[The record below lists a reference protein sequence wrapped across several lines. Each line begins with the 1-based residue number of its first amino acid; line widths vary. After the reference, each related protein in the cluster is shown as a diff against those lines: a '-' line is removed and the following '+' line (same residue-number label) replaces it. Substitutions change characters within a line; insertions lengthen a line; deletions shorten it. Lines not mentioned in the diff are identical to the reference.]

1 MKDLLDLLERNL
13 REAVPNSAIAL
24 QLVTP
29 DDNLETSDET
39 PLWKVKENEDVI
51 KAILDHV
58 HWLSRVSPEL
68 LLNVILQGQ
77 EKLRD
82 VLFDE
87 LSDPD
92 FANGT
97 PLKVAI
103 NRNNPDIVRMPPE
116 AIRGEQRMK
125 TTHEGYKGTKGDS
138 TAHTKELERASCAAS
153 YPNDVAGTFRDQC
166 ANSNLWSEELPGEA
180 ARQRFEHV
188 MTVVRP
194 REESLEALLAP
205 SKYDPHGIGSD
216 SKSEA
221 DCVIGIQHD
230 QGSPILESAW
240 RSDDEQPSADQPATV
255 G

>member
-1 MKDLLDLLERNL
+1 MLATVILIECVQGVDTSSGQAVTVKDLLDLLERNL

-116 AIRGEQRMK
+116 AIRGE
-125 TTHEGYKGTKGDS
+125 
-138 TAHTKELERASCAAS
+138 
-153 YPNDVAGTFRDQC
+153 
-166 ANSNLWSEELPGEA
+166 
-180 ARQRFEHV
+180 
-188 MTVVRP
+188 
-194 REESLEALLAP
+194 
-205 SKYDPHGIGSD
+205 
-216 SKSEA
+216 
-221 DCVIGIQHD
+221 
-230 QGSPILESAW
+230 
-240 RSDDEQPSADQPATV
+240 
-255 G
+255 